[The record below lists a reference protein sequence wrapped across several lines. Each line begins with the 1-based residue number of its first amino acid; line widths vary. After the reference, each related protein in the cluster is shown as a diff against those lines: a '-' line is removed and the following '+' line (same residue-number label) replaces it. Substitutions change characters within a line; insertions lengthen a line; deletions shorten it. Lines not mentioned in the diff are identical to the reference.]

1 MIMETR
7 PKRIVKRV
15 INPNYHGPQR
25 NDEPT
30 MEPKNQENESFLIEA
45 EEAKYQFILDK
56 MTEEQK
62 AEWRFAMR
70 ILKQATHFRSI
81 TVKGIVYTTCI
92 WKGTEGKNPI
102 EMRMVVGGKGWML
115 CPIDRPIKDCLPL

>member
-1 MIMETR
+1 METR
-7 PKRIVKRV
+7 PKRIVKRM
-15 INPNYHGPQR
+15 INSDYQGPQR

-30 MEPKNQENESFLIEA
+30 MERIDQEHVSFLIEA
-45 EEAKYQFILDK
+45 EEAKYKFILDK
-56 MTEEQK
+56 LTEEQK

-92 WKGTEGKNPI
+92 
-102 EMRMVVGGKGWML
+102 
-115 CPIDRPIKDCLPL
+115 